1 MKIKLIV
8 LLLLFYSVSSYA
20 QKKLNIFC
28 RVALD
33 GVLYFPK
40 NLGMLLP
47 DSLRATVLINPR
59 KDYKIKSL
67 DDVLLFMGANGW
79 KITSYDHR
87 LDMYTLNREIY
98 LDESAWEIYLEK
110 LKDIGNRP
118 K

>member
-1 MKIKLIV
+1 MKKKLFL
-8 LLLLFYSVSSYA
+8 LLLLFSSIASFA
-20 QKKLNIFC
+20 QKKINVFC

-33 GVLYFPK
+33 GVILYPK
-40 NLGMLLP
+40 NLGDFLP
-47 DSLRATVLINPR
+47 DSLRASVLLNPR
-59 KDYKIKSL
+59 KDYKIKNL
-67 DDVLLFMGANGW
+67 DNVLLFMGANGW

-110 LKDIGNRP
+110 LKDTGNRP